1 MKKLGFGLMRL
12 PCKSSD
18 GKDIDLERVS
28 EMVDKFLSRG
38 FTYFDTAYVYHG
50 GFSEVA
56 FRECVVKRHPRDS
69 FTITTKLPLFSK
81 PDRAGMEKL
90 FNESYERLGVEYID
104 YYWLHALNRDSY
116 RYAKDSGA
124 FDYLRELKAA
134 GKIRHMGF
142 SFHDNAETLDKILT
156 EQPDMEFVQLQ
167 INYLDWEDGGVQS
180 RLCYETAVKHGK
192 PVIVMEP
199 VKGGALAN
207 PPKKVEKLLKEADP
221 EASCASWAV
230 RFAASLPGVMV
241 VLSGMSNI
249 EQVEDNV
256 SYMEDFKPLNE
267 DEKAML
273 LSAAEDIKLAIPCTA
288 CRYCTDGCPMSIK
301 IPDIFAIYN
310 TMKRDLHKKWEARE
324 KYAELIKESGKA
336 DDCIGCEQ
344 CVNACPQH
352 LEIPRLLAE
361 CSADLS

>member
-1 MKKLGFGLMRL
+1 M
-12 PCKSSD
+12 
-18 GKDIDLERVS
+18 
-28 EMVDKFLSRG
+28 
-38 FTYFDTAYVYHG
+38 
-50 GFSEVA
+50 
-56 FRECVVKRHPRDS
+56 
-69 FTITTKLPLFSK
+69 
-81 PDRAGMEKL
+81 
-90 FNESYERLGVEYID
+90 
-104 YYWLHALNRDSY
+104 
-116 RYAKDSGA
+116 
-124 FDYLRELKAA
+124 
-134 GKIRHMGF
+134 
-142 SFHDNAETLDKILT
+142 
-156 EQPDMEFVQLQ
+156 
-167 INYLDWEDGGVQS
+167 
-180 RLCYETAVKHGK
+180 
-192 PVIVMEP
+192 
-199 VKGGALAN
+199 
-207 PPKKVEKLLKEADP
+207 
-221 EASCASWAV
+221 
-230 RFAASLPGVMV
+230 